1 MTQEMTGL
9 WDGSV
14 ISWTIWKQSASR
26 SSTNSTMVRDL
37 KFYKTKYVDV
47 TANTLATSTIFVVAS
62 ASSLAALRSLD
73 RDSASDVD
81 SASIFS
87 ALISCAVDYKHVI
100 ISKQTNFFTRYLTQR
115 DFSNLL
121 SQMIWSLKTD
131 AERCKHSSFY
141 QHTAFKECKK
151 YTHCYCINHTSG
163 WKCHWTAV
171 KWAEKMEP
179 AFQMTATLS
188 QDSVR
193 MWFKLPL

>member
-1 MTQEMTGL
+1 
-9 WDGSV
+9 
-14 ISWTIWKQSASR
+14 
-26 SSTNSTMVRDL
+26 MVRDL

-100 ISKQTNFFTRYLTQR
+100 ISKQTDFFTRYLTQR

-121 SQMIWSLKTD
+121 SQMIMKS
-131 AERCKHSSFY
+131 
-141 QHTAFKECKK
+141 
-151 YTHCYCINHTSG
+151 
-163 WKCHWTAV
+163 
-171 KWAEKMEP
+171 
-179 AFQMTATLS
+179 
-188 QDSVR
+188 
-193 MWFKLPL
+193 